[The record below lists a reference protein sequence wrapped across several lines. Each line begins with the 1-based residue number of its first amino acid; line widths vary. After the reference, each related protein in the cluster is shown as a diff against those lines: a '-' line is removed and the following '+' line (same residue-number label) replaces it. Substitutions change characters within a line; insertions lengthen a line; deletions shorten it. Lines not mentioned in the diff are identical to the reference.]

1 MTDLERLREEAEQE
15 MRRKAPRCERS
26 DRAPSP
32 PPRTRADRRRRRANR
47 RSPRRTLD
55 GADVAAKRRKTASG
69 APPGA
74 PGEVEIDTSLE
85 RYEYAGPSAIISPEG
100 VCGFAA
106 TCEFNREKSATK
118 ELLERVRPSLP
129 ADARLDPVKT
139 PGRGFIFV
147 RLTRAA
153 TSLDDATGERAPEKA
168 EAAAAPPSDPS
179 GDDRPA
185 SRVLAAAAAA
195 VRSTRENASPACRWL
210 EKLYPVQ
217 ATCRPDA
224 ASLRAAIAAAFAAD
238 AGVGDAVRAP
248 GGVRFAV
255 VYANRFKSAAEA
267 GDGAGGA
274 SADYR
279 RAAILPLVADAAEK
293 AMREMRRGVEGV
305 PPPGG
310 GAPPGRG
317 GEDGTP
323 AAAAAAEEEEE
334 GGGAG
339 DGGGGGGG
347 GGAGGGHAGEGHAG
361 GGGTGASPPG
371 VSVDLRDPDVVVF
384 AEVLA
389 VPTDA
394 EGGRFARRLALG
406 VVAKSS
412 GVFEVRKGK
421 TAPRSLKRA

>member
-32 PPRTRADRRRRRANR
+32 PRLPERALINRRRRANR

-179 GDDRPA
+179 GVDRPA

-210 EKLYPVQ
+210 EKLYPIQ

-224 ASLRAAIAAAFAAD
+224 ASLRAAVAAAFAAD

-267 GDGAGGA
+267 GDGAPA
-274 SADYR
+274 ADYG

-347 GGAGGGHAGEGHAG
+347 GGAGAP
-361 GGGTGASPPG
+361 PPG